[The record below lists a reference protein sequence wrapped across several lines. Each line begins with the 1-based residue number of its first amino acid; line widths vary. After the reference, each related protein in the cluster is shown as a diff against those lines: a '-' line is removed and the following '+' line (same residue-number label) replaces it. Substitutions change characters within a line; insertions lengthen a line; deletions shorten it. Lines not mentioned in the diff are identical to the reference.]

1 MLSVCEQFDET
12 RKKRFKR
19 DRVPHAALSR
29 GDYNAGRAGRSKGKL
44 REGAVAASPP
54 CPVGRVQPFCSPLL
68 LSALVSKQS
77 SYEERKAVK
86 MCLVGEFCFFLVSV
100 LLTSLLPHLSA
111 FSDSLCTFTHV
122 HLLVPSLL
130 RILHSSAQCHTNTI
144 LARRCSPVPWIPNS
158 GRICLIMKIW
168 SY

>member
-1 MLSVCEQFDET
+1 MCEQFDET
-12 RKKRFKR
+12 RKKRFKGEK
-19 DRVPHAALSR
+19 VPHAALSR
-29 GDYNAGRAGRSKGKL
+29 DDYNAGSAVRRKGKL
-44 REGAVAASPP
+44 QEGAVAASPL
-54 CPVGRVQPFCSPLL
+54 CRVGPVQPFCLCLL

-77 SYEERKAVK
+77 SHEERKAVK

-111 FSDSLCTFTHV
+111 FSDSLCTFTYV

-130 RILHSSAQCHTNTI
+130 RILHSSAQHHTNTI
-144 LARRCSPVPWIPNS
+144 LARRCIPVLWIPNS